1 MKVGLSW
8 DLDGDDAA
16 AVWRHV
22 TAEAEA
28 GDGLGYDSLWIR
40 ESRDRPG
47 SCSSP
52 AIWLTYLA
60 RRTRTAHLR
69 SIRLVTH
76 ANPVRVAE
84 EVGVL
89 DGFCRGRA
97 GIAFAAAGPQGVP
110 AGRVHETIDFVTHAW
125 ALDEFRYRGDFIRFP
140 AHTSDDAPEGAS
152 TPVRTAP
159 CVPQWEWGPVTPDF
173 LAITPKPCAARPP
186 VHVEITDDETLEWA
200 AAHGVSPIVTAAT
213 PTDEAVERLI
223 RYRAVADTHR
233 RSRAEVEPVLERR
246 LALDGTSDAHTL
258 GGTPQQLVEAIRA
271 VTSPAGVT
279 HLVWRR
285 GDASN
290 GDLFRFASEVQP
302 LLQT

>member
-8 DLDGDDAA
+8 DLDGDDVTAA
-16 AVWRHV
+16 WRHV

-28 GDGLGYDSLWIR
+28 GDGLGYDSLWVR
-40 ESRDRPG
+40 ESRDGP
-47 SCSSP
+47 SACSSP

-60 RRTRTAHLR
+60 RRTKTAHLR
-69 SIRLVTH
+69 AIRLVTH

-84 EVGVL
+84 EMAVL

-97 GIAFAAAGPQGVP
+97 GIAFAAAGPQGVET
-110 AGRVHETIDFVTHAW
+110 GRVHETIDFVCHAW
-125 ALDEFRYRGDFIRFP
+125 ALDEFRYRGEHIRFP
-140 AHTSDDAPEGAS
+140 SHTPDDAPRGAS

-159 CVPQWEWGPVTPDF
+159 CIPQWEWGPVTPDF
-173 LAITPKPCAARPP
+173 LAITPKPYAARPP

-200 AAHGVSPIVTAAT
+200 AARGVSPYVPAST
-213 PTDEAVERLI
+213 PTVEAVERLT
-223 RYRAVADTHR
+223 RYRVVADGHH

-246 LALDGTSDAHTL
+246 LALDGPSDAHTL
-258 GGTPQQLVEAIRA
+258 GGSPRELVEAIRS

-285 GDASN
+285 GNASN